1 MLLYIEV
8 IDIDSIKSG
17 TGKNCWWIGSP
28 HCVNYNHS
36 HIKQHYLRL
45 GISWVPNSDSP
56 ISGGRDKSGGMIM
69 IPSHLINCQQMPLIG
84 FLILSWVS
92 QWTLMDFA
100 FFSPHQKWE
109 IVKFV
114 EIKAETTGQAD
125 ERRLLFFFACEFEFK
140 YFLGL

>member
-1 MLLYIEV
+1 
-8 IDIDSIKSG
+8 
-17 TGKNCWWIGSP
+17 
-28 HCVNYNHS
+28 
-36 HIKQHYLRL
+36 
-45 GISWVPNSDSP
+45 
-56 ISGGRDKSGGMIM
+56 
-69 IPSHLINCQQMPLIG
+69 
-84 FLILSWVS
+84 
-92 QWTLMDFA
+92 MDFA